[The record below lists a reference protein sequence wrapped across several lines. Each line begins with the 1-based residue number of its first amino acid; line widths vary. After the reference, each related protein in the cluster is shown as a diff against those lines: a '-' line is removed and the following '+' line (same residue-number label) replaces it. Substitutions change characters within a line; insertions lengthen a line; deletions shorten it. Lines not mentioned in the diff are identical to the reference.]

1 MIRSKTQ
8 TNAGTRRSSYP
19 KKSKDSYGKDSV
31 RAGCCAKRNP
41 VGTQLKKLLSC
52 FGALDSLSCCVDGR
66 GLTISFLF
74 FQVLW
79 PSAFRIQEWT
89 ESAGGQYNPMSSQCR
104 LQYRLQICP
113 SRNQHPVK
121 LCRSNSTVEEQ
132 EVDQSNVGHS

>member
-79 PSAFRIQEWT
+79 PSAFKIQEWT
-89 ESAGGQYNPMSSQCR
+89 ESAGGQCR
-104 LQYRLQICP
+104 LNAASNTVSKYVRVGTGIPSSCADQILQ
-113 SRNQHPVK
+113 
-121 LCRSNSTVEEQ
+121 
-132 EVDQSNVGHS
+132 